1 MNTSRDPYV
10 LFLERFKNKEERQSY
25 FIGKVTNEMPNL
37 EVTINILD
45 KKITLDKS
53 NFLIDKFL
61 LDRHNISINCSN
73 GSITQN
79 LQDRLN
85 IGDTVLMLKQNDTF
99 IILSKVVGL

>member
-53 NFLIDKFL
+53 NLLIDKFL
-61 LDRHNISINCSN
+61 LDRHNISISCSN
-73 GSITQN
+73 GSVEHN

-85 IGDTVLMLKQNDTF
+85 VGDSVLMINNNDTF